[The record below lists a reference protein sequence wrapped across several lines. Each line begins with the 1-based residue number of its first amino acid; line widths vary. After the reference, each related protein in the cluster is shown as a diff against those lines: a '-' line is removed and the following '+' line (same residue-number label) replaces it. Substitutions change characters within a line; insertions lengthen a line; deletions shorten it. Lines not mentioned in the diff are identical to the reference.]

1 MCLLFSFLDCVTD
14 IVKLIQTFFRKSSQQ
29 SGAAGGADKAQ
40 MAFKLYDRDKD
51 GYITKAE
58 MVKLS
63 KNLTKEQ
70 VEKVTSIEPHL
81 NIHQLFIIKQYRI
94 PCLKNDINVRE
105 LLNFNFRHFQSLIAM
120 VMENLVLMSLKR

>member
-1 MCLLFSFLDCVTD
+1 MTD
-14 IVKLIQTFFRKSSQQ
+14 IVSKVETLFRKSSQQ
-29 SGAAGGADKAQ
+29 SGAGGADKAQ

-70 VEKVTSIEPHL
+70 VEKVL
-81 NIHQLFIIKQYRI
+81 IKLSFD
-94 PCLKNDINVRE
+94 PPINYSR
-105 LLNFNFRHFQSLIAM
+105 
-120 VMENLVLMSLKR
+120 

>member
-1 MCLLFSFLDCVTD
+1 MVSNVCLLFSFLDCVTD
-14 IVKLIQTFFRKSSQQ
+14 IVKLKQTLFRKSSQQ
-29 SGAAGGADKAQ
+29 SAAAGGADKAQ

-70 VEKVTSIEPHL
+70 VEKVKSIKPHL
-81 NIHQLFIIKQYRI
+81 IIQSIIHHQALY
-94 PCLKNDINVRE
+94 N
-105 LLNFNFRHFQSLIAM
+105 SL
-120 VMENLVLMSLKR
+120 SQKCHQCS